1 MPVIFCQK
9 CGTKNQ
15 IGEEI
20 CVKCGTKLMILAYAH
35 RMNSTLPILDEH
47 FLERISALEYS
58 IGRLDD
64 RLNEIYDLVQ
74 QLSTDSFYDHTMIE
88 SIAEALKRLQIV
100 GKQDLERDWHKRV
113 TQRLLESEE
122 REKFEASKKSFLNAF
137 RGKDKGRFSKL
148 IEESSQYFIKKNY
161 RRGLKALER
170 AFATDPQNCE
180 VGIFLGKLYYEFENF
195 ADAGKYLRRVLK
207 NNPHHFEAN
216 LLTGL
221 LARRRGD
228 FAAARRFLG
237 NAADI
242 CQTSLAAHL
251 FLGSVLV
258 SLGHDAEALGHFSR
272 ALNLKPS
279 PQMYLMVGSIYS
291 RQGQLRHAIKHMKK
305 AIELDPACHEAFFH
319 LGLAFLEQKW
329 TKKAMECLRTAAH
342 LNPKEAR
349 YQDALALLVHDRP
362 RQASFANLK
371 REPALNEE
379 SLEFLVKD
387 ELRLNFRPD
396 KSAARASGKDA
407 EGK

>member
-1 MPVIFCQK
+1 VPVIFCQK
-9 CGTKNQ
+9 CGSKNQ
-15 IGEEI
+15 IGDEI
-20 CVKCGTKLMILAYAH
+20 CVRCGTKLMILAFSH
-35 RMNSTLPILDEH
+35 RLNSALPILDEH

-58 IGRLDD
+58 IGRVDE

-113 TQRLLESEE
+113 TQRLIESEE
-122 REKFEASKKSFLNAF
+122 REKLEANKKSFLNAF
-137 RGKDKGRFSKL
+137 RGKDKNQFSKL

-170 AFATDPQNCE
+170 ALAVDPQNCE
-180 VGIFLGKLYYEFENF
+180 VGMFLGKLYYEFQNF
-195 ADAGKYLRRVLK
+195 ADASKYLKRVLE

-228 FAAARRFLG
+228 FTVARQFLG
-237 NAADI
+237 NAVDI

-258 SLGHDAEALGHFSR
+258 SLGQDAEALGHFSR

-291 RQGQLRHAIKHMKK
+291 RQGQIRHAIKHMKK

-329 TKKAMECLRTAAH
+329 TKKARECIRTAAH
-342 LNPKEAR
+342 LKPTESR
-349 YQDALALLVHDRP
+349 YQDALALLVRDRA
-362 RQASFANLK
+362 RRASVADLK

-396 KSAARASGKDA
+396 RSPVRTGGKDA